1 MQLVYFETTRPDH
14 DQDDIHRKVIAD
26 MRVLAESLDGFVMWR
41 DVDEGLEY
49 WGVVMFE
56 TEAGAIAWRCWSMRR
71 RRQGQ
76 SRGTLYSAFKTHAF
90 DSVRS
95 NSYDGD

>member
-14 DQDDIHRKVIAD
+14 DRDELHRQVVAE
-26 MRVLAESLDGFVMWR
+26 MRALAESLNGFVMWR
-41 DVDEGLEY
+41 DVDEGLFY

-56 TEAGAIAWRCWSMRR
+56 TDAGAIAWRDHPDHARIH
-71 RRQGQ
+71 QH
-76 SRGTLYSAFKTHAF
+76 SRGRLYSAFTTHAF

-95 NSYDGD
+95 NHYDGG